1 MAQYLYLHGFASGP
15 QSQKAR
21 ALTARFQTQ
30 GLELEIPDLNQGDFS
45 HLTLS
50 RQIHQVTAWVMAQ
63 AQPTVLIGSSLGG
76 LTAAWV
82 AQQLYRQHQLAKIAK
97 LVLLAPA
104 FGFLDQWW
112 PRLGAD
118 QQDRW
123 RGQGYL
129 PIYHHTAGE
138 NLPLHYDF
146 VIDAQT
152 YRDQDLQ
159 APVPTLILHGQQ
171 DQVINIGFSR
181 AYADD
186 RPWVT
191 LVELEDDHGLLRV
204 EASLWQHTWE
214 FLRSPPGTLPVA
226 GE

>member
-1 MAQYLYLHGFASGP
+1 MTQYLYLHGFASGP
-15 QSQKAR
+15 ESQKAR
-21 ALTARFQTQ
+21 ALAMRFRAQ
-30 GLELEIPDLNQGDFS
+30 GLRLEIPDLNQGDFS

-50 RQIHQVTAWVMAQ
+50 RQIHQGVELVMAQ

-82 AQQLYRQHQLAKIAK
+82 AQTLHRQQQREKILQ

-112 PRLGAD
+112 PQLGRD

-123 RGQGYL
+123 RRQGYL
-129 PIYHHTAGE
+129 PIYHHTARQP
-138 NLPLHYDF
+138 LPLHYGF
-146 VIDAQT
+146 ITDAQT

-159 APVPTLILHGQQ
+159 APVSTLILHGQQ

-181 AYADD
+181 AYAAN

-191 LVELEDDHGLLRV
+191 LVELDDDHSLLRV

-214 FLRSPPGTLPVA
+214 FLRSPLS
-226 GE
+226 

>member
-1 MAQYLYLHGFASGP
+1 
-15 QSQKAR
+15 
-21 ALTARFQTQ
+21 
-30 GLELEIPDLNQGDFS
+30 
-45 HLTLS
+45 
-50 RQIHQVTAWVMAQ
+50 MAQ

-82 AQQLYRQHQLAKIAK
+82 AQTLHRHQQRQKILQ

-112 PRLGAD
+112 PQLGPD

-123 RGQGYL
+123 RRQGYL
-129 PIYHHTAGE
+129 PIYHHTARQP
-138 NLPLHYDF
+138 LPLHYGF
-146 VIDAQT
+146 ITDAQT
-152 YRDQDLQ
+152 YQDQDLQ

-171 DQVINIGFSR
+171 DQVINIEVSR
-181 AYADD
+181 AYAAD

-191 LVELEDDHGLLRV
+191 LVELDDDHSLLRV

-214 FLRSPPGTLPVA
+214 FLRSPPGI
-226 GE
+226 

>member
-21 ALTARFQTQ
+21 ALAARFQAQ
-30 GLELEIPDLNQGDFS
+30 GLTLEIPDLNQGDFS

-50 RQIHQVTAWVMAQ
+50 RQVRQGVERVMAQ

-82 AQQLYRQHQLAKIAK
+82 AQTLHRQQQRQKILQ

-112 PRLGAD
+112 PQLGPD
-118 QQDRW
+118 QRDRW
-123 RGQGYL
+123 RRQGYL
-129 PIYHHTAGE
+129 PIYHHTARQP
-138 NLPLHYDF
+138 LPLHYGF
-146 VIDAQT
+146 ITDAQT
-152 YRDQDLQ
+152 YRDEDLR

-171 DQVINIGFSR
+171 DQVINIEVSR
-181 AYADD
+181 AYAAD

-214 FLRSPPGTLPVA
+214 FLRSPPGTLSVV

>member
-1 MAQYLYLHGFASGP
+1 MAHYLYLHGFASGP

-21 ALTARFQTQ
+21 ALAARFQAQ

-50 RQIHQVTAWVMAQ
+50 RQVRQGVERVMAQ

-82 AQQLYRQHQLAKIAK
+82 AQTLHRQQQRQKILQ

-112 PRLGAD
+112 PQLGPD

-123 RGQGYL
+123 RRQGYL
-129 PIYHHTAGE
+129 PIYHHTARQP
-138 NLPLHYDF
+138 LPLHYGF
-146 VIDAQT
+146 ITDAQT
-152 YRDQDLQ
+152 YQDQDLQ

-181 AYADD
+181 AYAAD

-191 LVELEDDHGLLRV
+191 LVELDDDHSLLRV
-204 EASLWQHTWE
+204 EASLWRHTWE

-226 GE
+226 E

>member
-1 MAQYLYLHGFASGP
+1 MAHYLYLHGFASGP

-21 ALTARFQTQ
+21 ALAARFQAQ

-50 RQIHQVTAWVMAQ
+50 RQIRQGVERVMAQ

-82 AQQLYRQHQLAKIAK
+82 AQTLHRQQQRQKILQ

-104 FGFLDQWW
+104 FGFLAQWW
-112 PRLGAD
+112 PQLGPD

-123 RGQGYL
+123 RRQGYL
-129 PIYHHTAGE
+129 PIYHHTARQP
-138 NLPLHYDF
+138 LPLHYGF
-146 VIDAQT
+146 ITDAQT
-152 YRDQDLQ
+152 YQDQDLQ

-171 DQVINIGFSR
+171 DQVINIEVSR
-181 AYADD
+181 AYAAD

-191 LVELEDDHGLLRV
+191 LVELDDDHSLLRV

-214 FLRSPPGTLPVA
+214 FLRSPPGV
-226 GE
+226 